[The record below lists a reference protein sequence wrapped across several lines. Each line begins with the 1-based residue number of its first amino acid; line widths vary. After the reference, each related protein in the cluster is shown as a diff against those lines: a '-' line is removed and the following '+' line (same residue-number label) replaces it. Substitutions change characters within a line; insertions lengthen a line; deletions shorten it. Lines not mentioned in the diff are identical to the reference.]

1 MEKQKIS
8 NLEKW
13 QYVLPIIQ
21 NLLPGDIAIGLTD
34 REKYLQYLRGRGFDL
49 KIQIGAPVKPGSSV
63 QKAMNEFRQIDVKVD
78 KEVYGQSYIASAMPI
93 YDDYGE
99 VIGAVAISTS
109 VEIQDQIMQMSSEL
123 SDAINIIAGS
133 TQEISAQSQ
142 DVARACKL
150 LEQLAQDSDGRIQKT
165 NHILEVIKDLSL
177 QTKLLGFNAAIEAA
191 RAGVNGLGFGVVAG
205 EVSKLAEGSE
215 QSIKQISEIIS
226 DIQADS
232 GHNQNELNN
241 VGERIIQIAEAVS
254 NIAKTMQ
261 TTSALASK
269 LDHISGLMAK
279 IDA

>member
-1 MEKQKIS
+1 LEEQRIS

-34 REKYLQYLRGRGFDL
+34 RQKYLQYLRGREFDL
-49 KIQIGAPVKPGSSV
+49 KIQIGAPIKPGSSV
-63 QKAMNEFRQIDVKVD
+63 QRAMNERRQIDVKVGN
-78 KEVYGQSYIASAMPI
+78 EVYGQSYIASAMPV
-93 YDDYGE
+93 YDDYDE

-133 TQEISAQSQ
+133 TQEISSQSQ
-142 DVARACKL
+142 DVSRACNL
-150 LEQLAQDSDGRIQKT
+150 LEQLARDSNDRVQKT
-165 NHILEVIKDLSL
+165 NHILDVIKDLSL

-191 RAGVNGLGFGVVAG
+191 RAGVSGLGFGVVAD
-205 EVSKLAEGSE
+205 EISNLAGGSE
-215 QSIKQISEIIS
+215 QSIKQIAEIIS

-232 GHNQNELNN
+232 DHNRNELKH
-241 VGERIIQIAEAVS
+241 VGDMILQIADAVT
-254 NIAKTMQ
+254 NIADTMQ
-261 TTSALASK
+261 TTSMLASK

-279 IDA
+279 

>member
-1 MEKQKIS
+1 LEEQRIS

-34 REKYLQYLRGRGFDL
+34 RQKYLQYLRGREFDL
-49 KIQIGAPVKPGSSV
+49 KIQIGAPIKPGSSV
-63 QKAMNEFRQIDVKVD
+63 QRAMSERRQIDVKVGN
-78 KEVYGQSYIASAMPI
+78 EVYGQSYIASAMPV
-93 YDDYGE
+93 YDDYDE

-133 TQEISAQSQ
+133 TQEISSQSQ
-142 DVARACKL
+142 DVSRACNL
-150 LEQLAQDSDGRIQKT
+150 LEQLARDSNDRVQKT
-165 NHILEVIKDLSL
+165 NHILDVIKDLSL

-191 RAGVNGLGFGVVAG
+191 RAGVSGLGFGVVAD
-205 EVSKLAEGSE
+205 EISNLAGGSE
-215 QSIKQISEIIS
+215 QSIKQIAEIIS

-232 GHNQNELNN
+232 EHNRNELKH
-241 VGERIIQIAEAVS
+241 VGDMILQIADAVT
-254 NIAKTMQ
+254 NIADTMQ
-261 TTSALASK
+261 TTSMLASK

-279 IDA
+279 